1 MAYFFLELN
10 ILGELLSKKSRKNP
24 GNNSVK
30 KIQKKSGKMQENILQ
45 KILKKITKIF
55 FIKIFFKNF

>member
-10 ILGELLSKKSRKNP
+10 ILGELLSKKSTKNP
-24 GNNSVK
+24 GSNSVK

-45 KILKKITKIF
+45 KILKKKL
-55 FIKIFFKNF
+55 

>member
-1 MAYFFLELN
+1 MTVNSGIFFLELN

-24 GNNSVK
+24 GSNSVK

-45 KILKKITKIF
+45 KILKKKLRKIF
-55 FIKIFFKNF
+55 L